1 MCGLIFY
8 DRTPV
13 QRTYKEEM
21 QRKTNKYRNKRIK
34 NAFGSFDS
42 IKEWKW
48 YCLLLDRQKRGE
60 ISKLQRQV
68 KFLLIPTQ
76 RDDKG
81 KVIERECSYIA
92 DFVYT
97 EKGYQHSL
105 DVKSEITRK
114 NHEYIIKR
122 KLMLFLH
129 GIRIEEV

>member
-1 MCGLIFY
+1 
-8 DRTPV
+8 
-13 QRTYKEEM
+13 M
-21 QRKTNKYRNKRIK
+21 QRNKYRNKYRNKRIK

-60 ISKLQRQV
+60 IIGLQRQV
-68 KFLLIPTQ
+68 KFLLIPAQ

-81 KVIERECSYIA
+81 KVIEKECSYIA
-92 DFVYT
+92 DFVYI
-97 EKGYQHSL
+97 EKGYRHSI

-129 GIRIEEV
+129 RIRIEEV